1 MARLGRL
8 SRSVKLG
15 LIVLAL
21 LAPVLAWAQVGI
33 FVSRPAIPCST
44 ADARYAVPVAGQT
57 FCFDSVSNTLK
68 VWNGTT
74 WVSIGLTSSGTNPN
88 VVNVIDYGAKCDG
101 VTDDAAAFRS
111 IATTAASSGI
121 STVLIPATL
130 TGCNIGSVVIWPRGV
145 ALEGV
150 GAPAQN
156 SNSPS
161 SFINHS
167 ASGSYTVFQ
176 VDGSGTGNPGG
187 GYLFRNFTIRQT
199 AGTGTNTSGVGT
211 GLKI

>member
-130 TGCNIGSVVIWPRGV
+130 TGCNIGSVVIWPRG
-145 ALEGV
+145 LG
-150 GAPAQN
+150 GL
-156 SNSPS
+156 
-161 SFINHS
+161 H
-167 ASGSYTVFQ
+167 GL
-176 VDGSGTGNPGG
+176 PGG
-187 GYLFRNFTIRQT
+187 WLRHGQSRRRLSLQKLHDPPDGRDRDEHFGRGHGAQD
-199 AGTGTNTSGVGT
+199 
-211 GLKI
+211 